1 MRSASPAAQRY
12 SICTLRPTAQPHSCS
27 PCRNALN
34 AGLSFRIV
42 RGQMHEHSNA
52 PHPVSL
58 LPARRERPRDR
69 RPAEQRN
76 EIAPVQSIEWH
87 LLPQP
92 DTS

>member
-1 MRSASPAAQRY
+1 
-12 SICTLRPTAQPHSCS
+12 
-27 PCRNALN
+27 
-34 AGLSFRIV
+34 
-42 RGQMHEHSNA
+42 MHEHSNA

-76 EIAPVQSIEWH
+76 EIAPVQSIDWH

-92 DTS
+92 GTS